1 MQAIFRKLA
10 TDTGILLTDL
20 WRACLHLPSRCQLE
34 RWVRP
39 AE

>member
-1 MQAIFRKLA
+1 MQTIYGKLA
-10 TDTGILLTDL
+10 TDAGILLADL

-34 RWVRP
+34 RWARP